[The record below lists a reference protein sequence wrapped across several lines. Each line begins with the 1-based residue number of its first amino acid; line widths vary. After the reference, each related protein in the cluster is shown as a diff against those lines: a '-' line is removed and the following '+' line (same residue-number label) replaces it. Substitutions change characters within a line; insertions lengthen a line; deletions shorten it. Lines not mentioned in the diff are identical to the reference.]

1 MMKLLTVM
9 LLSSL
14 FVGANF
20 EAVAGD
26 PYDTNVPEVDQFES
40 KANIERAYKTLKE
53 KFNIDTYF
61 KFKQEALNYI
71 LAGVS
76 RDIYGAYFLVTKDTV
91 YDNNW
96 ENSWISKLGE
106 NCVIVKDEPNLTI
119 LQCKEYGNE
128 YSYFE
133 YENTCKSGKC
143 TSIDKKYFFSS
154 SAKYEEAKTNHRGVS
169 GSSLSSK
176 MPLTHEEWLRYH
188 AEDEEDPNGYFTK
201 RYKEEFGKEIKK
213 NEIKK

>member
-1 MMKLLTVM
+1 MMKFLTLL
-9 LLSSL
+9 LLSAV
-14 FVGANF
+14 FVGFRF
-20 EAVAGD
+20 EAMAGN
-26 PYDTNVPEVDQFES
+26 PYDKNVPEVEQFES

-53 KFNIDTYF
+53 KFNIDLSF

-76 RDIYGAYFLVTKDTV
+76 RDVYGSYFLVTKNTV

-106 NCVIVKDEPNLTI
+106 NCVIIKDEPNLTVLRCEESI
-119 LQCKEYGNE
+119 NE

-133 YENTCKSGKC
+133 YKNTCKSGKC
-143 TSIDKKYFFSS
+143 TSINKKFFFSS

-169 GSSLSSK
+169 SSSLSSK
-176 MPLTHEEWLRYH
+176 MPHTHEEWLRYH
-188 AEDEEDPNGYFTK
+188 AEDEEDPNGYYTK
-201 RYKEEFGKEIKK
+201 RYKEEFKK
-213 NEIKK
+213 RN

>member
-26 PYDTNVPEVDQFES
+26 PYDTNVPEVEQFES

-53 KFNIDTYF
+53 KFNIDTSF

-76 RDIYGAYFLVTKDTV
+76 RIAYGSYFLVTKDAI
-91 YDNNW
+91 YFNDW
-96 ENSWISKLGE
+96 ENSWVSKSDE
-106 NCVIVKDEPNLTI
+106 NCIIIKDEPNFTVLR
-119 LQCKEYGNE
+119 CDGYDDKYK
-128 YSYFE
+128 YFE
-133 YENTCKSGKC
+133 FKNTCKSGKC
-143 TSIDKKYFFSS
+143 TSIDKKYFYSKS
-154 SAKYEEAKTNHRGVS
+154 TDYEKTKTNRQGGAS
-169 GSSLSSK
+169 YSLSSK
-176 MPLTHEEWLRYH
+176 LPYTQEEKYRYL
-188 AEDEEDPNGYFTK
+188 AEDEENPNGHFRRVYRDLYHK
-201 RYKEEFGKEIKK
+201 EINKKEE
-213 NEIKK
+213 